1 MVKDQVAVIG
11 GGAAGIMSAIC
22 LARSGYP
29 VVLYERLNQ
38 LGKKVLASGG
48 GRCNFS
54 NVNIEAS
61 FFHEEDRPFVDGVLK
76 RFGKKEINAFFKELG
91 LCSYAGE
98 DGRMFPIS
106 NRSATVMDVLKDELE
121 RLKVKIE
128 YNFDTKSIQ
137 SHKRGFDIKSHSGK
151 QVSSKKVVLCAGGKT
166 YPALGSDGS
175 GYRLAESFG
184 HTIIAPAPI
193 TLPIVVKDPWCHLLQ
208 GQKVKARAASKI
220 DGQEGEWLSGDVLFT
235 KYGLSG
241 TAIFDCTDAVS
252 LVLNRTKDAS
262 QVEVVVDFVPFM
274 SEEELSAEFDRKLA
288 HGFKASQLIDGIL
301 SPKFV
306 PVLKDYLKPDK
317 TRALAKLLKKRAF
330 KVEATRGWNEAEF
343 TAGGVTLDEVNPKT
357 LESKKQPNLYFAGEI
372 LNVQGRRGGY
382 NLAWAW
388 ASGAVVSQ
396 PDL

>member
-1 MVKDQVAVIG
+1 MAKGLVAVVG

-22 LARSGYP
+22 LARVGCP
-29 VVLYERLNQ
+29 VVLCERLDQ

-54 NVNIEAS
+54 NVSLDPS
-61 FFHEEDRPFVDGVLK
+61 FFHEEDRPFVEGVLN
-76 RFGKKEINAFFKELG
+76 RFGKKEIDEFFRELG
-91 LCSYAGE
+91 LWSYAGE

-121 RLKVKIE
+121 RLKIQIE
-128 YNFDTKSIQ
+128 Y
-137 SHKRGFDIKSHSGK
+137 GFDADVIQKSQNGFELRSKSGK
-151 QVSSKKVVLCAGGKT
+151 KIFAEKVVLCAGGKT

-175 GYRLAESFG
+175 GYALAAAFG
-184 HTIIAPAPI
+184 HTIIAPVPI

-208 GQKVKARAASKI
+208 GQKVKARAASRV
-220 DGQEGEWLSGDVLFT
+220 DGMEGEWLLGDVLFT

-252 LVLNRTKDAS
+252 LALNRTKDAR

-274 SEEELSAEFDRKLA
+274 SEEELFREFERKLA

-301 SPKFV
+301 SPKFGL
-306 PVLKDYLKPDK
+306 VLKDYLKTDR
-317 TRALAKLLKKRAF
+317 TRELAKLLKKRAF

-343 TAGGVTLDEVNPKT
+343 TAGGVAIDEVNSQT
-357 LESKKQPNLYFAGEI
+357 LESKKQPGLFFAGEI

-388 ASGAVVSQ
+388 ASGAVIGQ
-396 PDL
+396 